1 MPLWEWQV
9 MGSKLRKNHENVKR
23 ASALPRPGAA
33 AQLGTNPQSPGSR
46 PRTRYWLQTM
56 EPPMRKLLAAI
67 AVLQLALSGAA
78 AQSQSAT
85 KAETL
90 SLEQK
95 TKISQLISKQTAPL
109 ASSSFSIAV
118 DAVVPADIQVHS
130 LPSEAE
136 QLAPQVKGFG
146 YVVVEE
152 QIALIDQRSRK
163 VEIVFPR
170 WREP

>member
-1 MPLWEWQV
+1 
-9 MGSKLRKNHENVKR
+9 
-23 ASALPRPGAA
+23 
-33 AQLGTNPQSPGSR
+33 
-46 PRTRYWLQTM
+46 M
-56 EPPMRKLLAAI
+56 EPPMRILLAAI

-95 TKISQLISKQTAPL
+95 TKISQLTSKQTAPL
-109 ASSSFSIAV
+109 ASGSFSIAV

-130 LPSEAE
+130 PPSEAE
-136 QLAPQVKGFG
+136 HLAPQVRGLG

-152 QIALIDQRSRK
+152 QIALVDQRSRK
-163 VEIVFPR
+163 VEIIFPR

>member
-1 MPLWEWQV
+1 
-9 MGSKLRKNHENVKR
+9 
-23 ASALPRPGAA
+23 
-33 AQLGTNPQSPGSR
+33 
-46 PRTRYWLQTM
+46 
-56 EPPMRKLLAAI
+56 MRKLLAAI

-152 QIALIDQRSRK
+152 QIALVDQKTRK
-163 VEIVFPR
+163 IGFVIQR
-170 WREP
+170 ARAQDKG